1 LKTEGIRDMSFP
13 VRIPIGHW
21 IDLVVIWLTDN
32 FAAAFDMISQVVGFI
47 LGKIDFLFNWIP
59 WPVSMGLIVV
69 IAWLV
74 SGRRVAIFSAI
85 ALFSMGSLGLW
96 AEGMSTLALV
106 TTAVFISV
114 ILGLPAGILS
124 AKNERFD
131 ALLRPMLD
139 GMQTIPSFVYL
150 IPAIMFFGIGN
161 VPGTMATVIFSLP
174 PMVRLT
180 SLGIRQVDFEVVEAG
195 HAFGSTPWQLLVKIQ
210 LPLALPSIMTGVNQ
224 TVMMALSMVVVAA
237 MIGAGGLG
245 YKILYSIQRVD
256 LAVGIEAGLG
266 ILFIAMVLDR
276 ILQGITKRQQK
287 AILRQ

>member
-1 LKTEGIRDMSFP
+1 MGFP
-13 VRIPIGHW
+13 IRIPVGHW
-21 IDLVVIWLTDN
+21 MDLFVIWLTDN
-32 FAAAFDMISQVVGFI
+32 LGTAFDGISKVVGFM
-47 LGKIDFLFNWIP
+47 LVKIDFFFNWIP
-59 WPVSMGLIVV
+59 WPVTIAILVV

-74 SGRRVAIFSAI
+74 SGRRVAIFTAVS
-85 ALFSMGSLGLW
+85 LFIMGSLELW

-114 ILGLPAGILS
+114 VLGLPIGIFS

-131 ALLRPMLD
+131 ALLRPVLD

-161 VPGTMATVIFSLP
+161 VPGIMATVIFSLP

-180 SLGIRQVDFEVVEAG
+180 SLGIRQVELEVVEAG
-195 HAFGSTPWQLLVKIQ
+195 HAFGSTPWQLLMKIQ
-210 LPLALPSIMTGVNQ
+210 LPLALPSIMAGVNQ

-245 YKILYSIQRVD
+245 YKILYSIQRVN

-266 ILFIAMVLDR
+266 ILFIAMILDR
-276 ILQGITKRQQK
+276 ILQGVTKRQQQVV
-287 AILRQ
+287 LRK

>member
-1 LKTEGIRDMSFP
+1 MSFP
-13 VRIPIGHW
+13 VRIPVGHW

-32 FAAAFDMISQVVGFI
+32 FAAAFDVISHVVGFI
-47 LGKIDFLFNWIP
+47 LIKIDFFFNWIP
-59 WPVSMGLIVV
+59 WPIAIGVIVV

-74 SGRRVAIFSAI
+74 SGHRVAIFTAI
-85 ALFSMGSLGLW
+85 ALFLMGSLELW

-114 ILGLPAGILS
+114 VLGLPTGILS

-131 ALLRPMLD
+131 ALLRPVLD

-161 VPGTMATVIFSLP
+161 VPGIMATVIFSLP

-210 LPLALPSIMTGVNQ
+210 LPLALPSIMAGVNQ

-276 ILQGITKRQQK
+276 ILQGVTKRQQK
-287 AILRQ
+287 VILRQ

>member
-1 LKTEGIRDMSFP
+1 MKWEGMGDMSFP
-13 VRIPIGHW
+13 IRIPIGHW

-32 FAAAFDMISQVVGFI
+32 LATAFDAISQVVGFI
-47 LGKIDFLFNWIP
+47 LVKIDFFFNWVP
-59 WPVSMGLIVV
+59 WPISIGAIAL

-74 SGRRVAIFSAI
+74 SGRRVAIFTAI
-85 ALFSMGSLGLW
+85 ALFLMGSLELW

-106 TTAVFISV
+106 TTSVFISV
-114 ILGLPAGILS
+114 VLGLPTGILS

-131 ALLRPMLD
+131 ALLRPILD

-161 VPGTMATVIFSLP
+161 VPGIMATVIFSLP

-210 LPLALPSIMTGVNQ
+210 LPLALPSIMAGVNQ

-276 ILQGITKRQQK
+276 ILQGVTKRQQQV
-287 AILRQ
+287 ILRQ

>member
-1 LKTEGIRDMSFP
+1 LKEEGIRDMGFP

-32 FAAAFDMISQVVGFI
+32 LATVFDAVSRVVGFI
-47 LGKIDFLFNWIP
+47 LLKIDFLFNWIP
-59 WPVSMGLIVV
+59 WPISIGVIVV

-85 ALFSMGSLGLW
+85 ALFLMGSLELW

-114 ILGLPAGILS
+114 VLGLPAGILS

-131 ALLRPMLD
+131 AILRPILD

-161 VPGTMATVIFSLP
+161 VPGIMATVIFSLP

-195 HAFGSTPWQLLVKIQ
+195 HAFGSTPLQLLVKIQ

-276 ILQGITKRQQK
+276 ILQGVTKRQQK
-287 AILRQ
+287 ALLRQ

>member
-1 LKTEGIRDMSFP
+1 MSFP
-13 VRIPIGHW
+13 IRIPIGHW
-21 IDLVVIWLTDN
+21 IDLLVIWLTDN
-32 FAAAFDMISQVVGFI
+32 LATAFDVISKVVGFI
-47 LGKIDFLFNWIP
+47 LIKIDFFFNWIP
-59 WPVSMGLIVV
+59 WPVTIAVLVV

-74 SGRRVAIFSAI
+74 SGRRVAIFTAI
-85 ALFSMGSLGLW
+85 ALFLMGSLDLW

-106 TTAVFISV
+106 TPAVFLAGV
-114 ILGLPAGILS
+114 LGLPIGIFS
-124 AKNERFD
+124 TKHERFD
-131 ALLRPMLD
+131 AILRPILD

-161 VPGTMATVIFSLP
+161 VPGIMATVIFSLP

-180 SLGIRQVDFEVVEAG
+180 SLGIRQVDVEVVEAG
-195 HAFGSTPWQLLVKIQ
+195 DAFGSTPWQLLTKIQ
-210 LPLALPSIMTGVNQ
+210 LPLALPSIMAGVNQ

-276 ILQGITKRQQK
+276 ILQGVTKR
-287 AILRQ
+287 